1 MIHSRYGLV
10 LALLP
15 LGLHTTVTQAAE
27 CSPSVRIETP
37 WARATPPGAKVGAVY
52 LQISGACGADA
63 LIGAES
69 AVAQKVEIHN
79 MFRVD
84 GKMQMRA
91 IPQIA
96 VAANERVS
104 LQPGG
109 LHIMLLDIKQPL
121 KEGERVDL
129 TLVFE
134 KAGRIPVVA
143 NVAALGAPS
152 APSMPAMPAMPANND
167 AR

>member
-1 MIHSRYGLV
+1 MIRNRYGLF

-15 LGLHTTVTQAAE
+15 LGLHTPVTQAAE
-27 CSPSVRIETP
+27 CSPSVRVEAP

-69 AVAQKVEIHN
+69 AIAQKVEIHN
-79 MFRVD
+79 MFRED
-84 GKMQMRA
+84 GKMKMRA
-91 IPQIA
+91 IPQLD
-96 VAANERVS
+96 VPANERVT

-134 KAGRIPVVA
+134 KAGRVPVVA
-143 NVAALGAPS
+143 NVAALGAP
-152 APSMPAMPAMPANND
+152 AAPAMPSMPAMPANG

>member
-1 MIHSRYGLV
+1 MRVSVYC
-10 LALLP
+10 
-15 LGLHTTVTQAAE
+15 LGLFAAVTGYAPSDSLAAA
-27 CSPSVRIETP
+27 CSPSIRVDSV
-37 WARATPPGAKVGAVY
+37 WARATPPGAKVGATY
-52 LQISGACGADA
+52 LQITGACGADA

-69 AVAQKVEIHN
+69 AVAGKVEIHN

-91 IPQIA
+91 IPQLA
-96 VAANERVS
+96 VPANERVT

-121 KEGERVDL
+121 REGERVEL
-129 TLVFE
+129 TLLFE
-134 KAGRIPVVA
+134 KAGRVPVVA
-143 NVAALGAPS
+143 NVAALGAPT
-152 APSMPAMPAMPANND
+152 APSMPAMPAGNG

>member
-1 MIHSRYGLV
+1 MRQLHHAIV
-10 LALLP
+10 LALIP
-15 LGLHTTVTQAAE
+15 LGVHSTATMAAD
-27 CSPSVRIETP
+27 CTPTVRIESP

-52 LQISGACGADA
+52 LQITGACGADA
-63 LIGAES
+63 LVGAES
-69 AVAQKVEIHN
+69 TAAGRVEIHN
-79 MFRVD
+79 MFRED
-84 GKMQMRA
+84 GKMRMRA
-91 IPQIA
+91 IPQLA
-96 VAANERVS
+96 VPANEQVT

-121 KEGERVDL
+121 KEGEKVDV

-134 KAGRIPVVA
+134 KAGRVPVTA

-152 APSMPAMPAMPANND
+152 GPSMPMPAMPSGNG